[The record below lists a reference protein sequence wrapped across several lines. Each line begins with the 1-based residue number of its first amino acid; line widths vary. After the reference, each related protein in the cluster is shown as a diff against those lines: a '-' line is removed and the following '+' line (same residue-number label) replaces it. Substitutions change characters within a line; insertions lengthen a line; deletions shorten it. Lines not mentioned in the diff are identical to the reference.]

1 MLLTQ
6 TFHGDYEKLCR
17 LDVLGLEDRPE
28 KDQFTVHPEFKEQ
41 LFRAEEGW
49 YETGLPRRVN
59 HPKLPD
65 NKQGSLQRLENLTRR
80 LQRKGLTAA
89 YDEVIQDQLKENIVE
104 AAPIDAQEKEFYIP
118 HKAVVR
124 ETATTTKLRTVYDA
138 FARASP
144 QAPSLNECLNPGPPL
159 QNHLWDVL
167 IRQRAYPVAVTGDI
181 RQAFL
186 QIRIRKDDRDAL
198 RFHWRS
204 SEKEEIKTYRFTR
217 ALFGLTPSP
226 FLLNGVLEA
235 HLDTWEERLPDVVPD
250 LRKGLYVDDLLTGG
264 VTIKEAQ
271 RKKQPQR

>member
-124 ETATTTKLRTVYDA
+124 ETATTTKLRIVYDA
-138 FARASP
+138 SARASP
-144 QAPSLNECLNPGPPL
+144 QAPSLNECLNPCPPL
-159 QNHLWDVL
+159 QNSLWDVL
-167 IRQRAYPVAVTGDI
+167 VRQRAYPVAVTGDS

-204 SEKEEIKTYRFTR
+204 SEKEEIKTHRFTR

-235 HLDTWEERLPDVVPD
+235 HLDIWEERLPGVVPY
-250 LRKGLYVDDLLTGG
+250 LLKGLYVDDLLTGG